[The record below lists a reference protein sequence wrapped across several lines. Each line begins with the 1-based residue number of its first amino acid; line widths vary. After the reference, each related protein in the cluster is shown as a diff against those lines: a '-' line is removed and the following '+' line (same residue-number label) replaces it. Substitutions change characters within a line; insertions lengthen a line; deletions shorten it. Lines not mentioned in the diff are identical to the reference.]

1 MKSKNK
7 QLSVAS
13 IVYSTST
20 DGVGLRNALY
30 LAGCNIHCEGCHNQS
45 LWDIKAGEVKSV
57 DEVYDDLTRDRFN
70 VSILGGEP
78 LLQYDNL
85 VELCKRI
92 KSETNKTIWLWSG
105 YTFEF
110 IKLKFPLILL
120 YIDVLVDGQFV
131 KAKSVPNLKWRGSS
145 NQRVIDVK
153 STLSLNNQTKKVK
166 LLDV

>member
-1 MKSKNK
+1 MELNK
-7 QLSVAS
+7 ELSVAS

-30 LAGCNIHCEGCHNQS
+30 LAGCPLHCEDCHNKEW
-45 LWDIKAGEVKSV
+45 WDIESGSRKSM
-57 DEVYDDLTRDRFN
+57 DEVFSALTSDSFN

-78 LLQYDNL
+78 LMQYDNV

-92 KSETNKTIWLWSG
+92 KSETDKTIWLWSG

-110 IKLKFPLILL
+110 IQSHYPLILL

-131 KAKSVPNLKWRGSS
+131 KAKSLPNLKWRGSS

-153 STLSLNNQTKKVK
+153 STLSLTNHTKKVK
-166 LLDV
+166 LLEG